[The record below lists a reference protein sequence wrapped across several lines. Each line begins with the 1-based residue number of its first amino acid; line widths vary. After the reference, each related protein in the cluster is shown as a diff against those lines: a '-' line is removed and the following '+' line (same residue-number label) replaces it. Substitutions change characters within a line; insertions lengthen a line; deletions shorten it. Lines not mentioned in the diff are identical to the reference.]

1 MENKR
6 TKNKRMKYISV
17 SLVLV
22 LLCAICVCLLC
33 IVYNAKDKHDINELH
48 QTEVVK
54 NDLAEYGNF
63 VWAEWDKIY
72 RFNRKTDTFM
82 TACADPECDGK
93 CPMECINNCF
103 AGVHNGR
110 LYFCAW
116 QQFTHLTMLAYQDV
130 VTGETHVI
138 KTMSEIEDPISY
150 ATFIDADWWY
160 YKCMRLKE
168 GGDVTKPTDYE
179 PYICRISLDGS
190 KEEPVY
196 KLEDSEYMM
205 MAADGKIITGF
216 AGKLY
221 ITDAETKHKEELY
234 DFAQN
239 GFFDAYTD
247 MQYYDGKVYL
257 VVSSTTREKSE
268 YTGQSFPLT
277 FLICIDLESYKAERV
292 VDDPVYNFSLTEQGI
307 YYVPFKLRHIYVP
320 DNHEKYSEQV
330 KVCLFDDSLYFCDF
344 DGNNTEKVYTND
356 KLDYSFK
363 FTVIDNTLYG
373 WMFDYNEETHEFDK
387 TFFGSINL
395 DSGRIVHTE
404 KPAEK

>member
-116 QQFTHLTMLAYQDV
+116 QQYTHLTMLAYQDV

-138 KTMSEIEDPISY
+138 KTMSEIEDPTAY
-150 ATFIDADWWY
+150 LTFIDGDWWY
-160 YKCMRLKE
+160 YRCMLIKD
-168 GGDVTKPTDYE
+168 GGDATKPTDYE
-179 PYICRISLDGS
+179 PYICRISLDGN
-190 KEEPVY
+190 KDQTIC
-196 KLEDSEYMM
+196 KLEDTEYIM
-205 MAADGKIITGF
+205 MAANGKIVTGGG
-216 AGKLY
+216 GKLY
-221 ITDAETKHKEELY
+221 ITDVDSKQKEELY

-239 GFFDAYTD
+239 GYLGAYTG
-247 MQYYDGKVYL
+247 MQYYDCNIYFVA
-257 VVSSTTREKSE
+257 SSMTRESSE
-268 YTGQSFPLT
+268 LTGQAFPLT
-277 FLICIDLESYKAERV
+277 FLMRINLNNGNVERV
-292 VDDPVYNFSLTEQGI
+292 VDRPVQNFTLTEQGI

-320 DNHEKYSEQV
+320 ENHEEHPEQV
-330 KVCLFDDSLYFCDF
+330 KLSLSDDSLYFCDL
-344 DGNNTEKVYTND
+344 DGNNEEKVYTND
-356 KLDYSFK
+356 ELDFSYR